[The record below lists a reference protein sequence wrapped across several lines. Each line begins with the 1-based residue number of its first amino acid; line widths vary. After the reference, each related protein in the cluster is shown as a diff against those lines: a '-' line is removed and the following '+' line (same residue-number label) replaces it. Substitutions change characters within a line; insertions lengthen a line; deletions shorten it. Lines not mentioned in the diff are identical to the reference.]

1 MLCLGSDENVH
12 IIIVIA
18 LRINLEPVAKRSIA
32 KVTISIQHLYCP
44 MTDLIFALSL
54 QPHIHQLLP
63 NQLVEMGSGLARGE
77 PFRRKRGKGELHK
90 IFKLYFRPVTSKI
103 LNIAFLHF
111 PLKLKSKSYNKK

>member
-1 MLCLGSDENVH
+1 MLCLGSDENVL

-18 LRINLEPVAKRSIA
+18 LRINLEPVSKRSIA

-44 MTDLIFALSL
+44 MTDLIFALSF
-54 QPHIHQLLP
+54 QSHIHQLLP

-90 IFKLYFRPVTSKI
+90 IFKLYFRPVTGKI
-103 LNIAFLHF
+103 PKYCLLHF
-111 PLKLKSKSYNKK
+111 L